1 MLPHINAK
9 DRHFAP
15 PHYRVL
21 IFRRYD
27 SQPLLLSRLN
37 LDQPSPATALDSQ
50 QRGLECVEEGLFIAP
65 RGLDLLDELWCGGR
79 LGLGGGSGC
88 KVLPKQR
95 VVNVASG
102 IELDGGLQSHL
113 RGDVGSVH
121 GLGLCFQ
128 CSVEVCDIL
137 SELS

>member
-79 LGLGGGSGC
+79 LGLGGGRFCQNSEW
-88 KVLPKQR
+88 LMWPPAL
-95 VVNVASG
+95 NLMAA
-102 IELDGGLQSHL
+102 
-113 RGDVGSVH
+113 
-121 GLGLCFQ
+121 
-128 CSVEVCDIL
+128 CSPTCEVMSEVCTASACVFNAALRFVIY
-137 SELS
+137 